1 MLYRIIPSIIATCL
15 SFALVQTTFATQA
28 TTVPEKTTKP
38 SFSLLD
44 SYNRNMHGFNQGFD
58 AMLLKPAAD
67 TYNAVTPYPIQK
79 GISNV
84 FANVAQIPTIINDVL
99 QADPKQALSDTWR
112 LAVNT
117 TLGIGGIFDVAEHM
131 GLPPHKED
139 LGLTFA
145 TWGWKKSRY
154 FVIPVLGPSTFRD
167 ALAILPN
174 YYLFTVYPHIK
185 PARDVW
191 ALIVANAIS
200 YRASFLGFEGVRKNA
215 AFDPYVFEKNA
226 YLQRRNFLIEEN
238 IAHGD
243 DGWIDETGDSESVQK
258 APAKPKK

>member
-1 MLYRIIPSIIATCL
+1 MLYRITSYFIATCL
-15 SFALVQTTFATQA
+15 SIALSQTTFAAQ
-28 TTVPEKTTKP
+28 TTVNPEKKVQP
-38 SFSLLD
+38 SFNLLNY
-44 SYNRNMHGFNQGFD
+44 YNRNVYGFNQGFD
-58 AMLLKPAAD
+58 AMLFKPAAKA
-67 TYNAVTPYPIQK
+67 YNAVTPYPIQK
-79 GISNV
+79 GVSNF

-112 LAVNT
+112 LAVNS
-117 TLGIGGIFDVAEHM
+117 TLGVGGLFDVAEHM

-154 FVIPVLGPSTFRD
+154 FVIPILGPSTFRD

-185 PARDVW
+185 PARAVW
-191 ALIVANAIS
+191 ALIVADAIS

-238 IAHGD
+238 IDHGD
-243 DGWIDETGDSESVQK
+243 DSWIDEGGDPEPVQK
-258 APAKPKK
+258 APVKPKH